1 MRRYTLYKYISRLM
15 ACLLAVLLLLP
26 AMPMARAEG
35 ESGSCGDG
43 LTWSLSAGILTIT
56 GSGAMTNYTEDNM
69 APWYHLRQEI
79 TRLELPA
86 GLTSVGD
93 LAFYGCD
100 KLTAAVIPDSV
111 TRIGQY
117 AFAKCSEMTLL
128 NLGSGL
134 VEIGE
139 SAFSECY
146 AVASL
151 RLPESLRI
159 LGKNA
164 FYRCES
170 ITSVV
175 VPAGVTQIGYAVFA
189 YCLDLV
195 TADVRASVSE
205 LPELLFYGCDKLITV
220 TITGN
225 VDTIGDFAFRGC
237 DTLTTVHYGGGSIST
252 GEIQE
257 MINDDI
263 PGFEVSGLVTES
275 DATGTV
281 TSGSS
286 TENPDGSVTQENIT
300 VTQGENSSV
309 STRQETTYTED
320 PADSS
325 YSVDIT
331 VTVEGEEGWEE
342 ASGAV
347 EDALKNYSD
356 NVASGTG
363 QAETPEIDVY
373 VKNTDTI
380 DQEFVDNLAGR
391 DVIVTITTQ
400 DGSVWKLNGNDLE
413 KQSGSAVYNFGYSLT
428 TGSRELSQKLETETS
443 YILNFHSSAVINAE
457 VLISLNP
464 ALAHQTATL
473 LQKNGSE
480 VTRIQTVVV
489 DSQGKAHFYLGS
501 VRDDTD
507 YYIAMNLP
515 SQGDAII
522 PDEMAPAY
530 GQPIRYDPIEYEI
543 TGRTSSWGMTIG
555 QVTWIMIGV
564 LFVVVVTVGF
574 VMYTLNKRRLRMGY
588 IPELDE
594 EDYE

>member
-1 MRRYTLYKYISRLM
+1 M
-15 ACLLAVLLLLP
+15 ACLLVVLLLLP

-43 LTWSLSAGILTIT
+43 LTWSLSAGTLTIT
-56 GSGAMTNYTEDNM
+56 GSGAMTNYTEKNM
-69 APWYHLRQEI
+69 APWYHLRDEI
-79 TRLELPA
+79 IRLELPA
-86 GLTSVGD
+86 GLTSIGD
-93 LAFYGCD
+93 LAFYGCGR
-100 KLTAAVIPDSV
+100 LSAVVIPDSV

-117 AFAKCSEMTLL
+117 AFARCSEMKLL

-139 SAFSECY
+139 SAFAECY
-146 AVASL
+146 AVEAL
-151 RLPESLRI
+151 RLPESLRS

-175 VPAGVTQIGYAVFA
+175 IPAGVTQIGYAAFA

-195 TADVRASVSE
+195 TADVRSAVSE
-205 LPELLFYGCDKLITV
+205 LPELIFYGCEKLISV
-220 TITGN
+220 TISGN

-237 DTLTTVHYGGGSIST
+237 DTLTTVHYGDGVISAE
-252 GEIQE
+252 EIQE

-263 PGFEVSGLVTES
+263 PGFEVSGLVTDS
-275 DATGTV
+275 TANGTI

-286 TENPDGSVTQENIT
+286 KENEDGSVTQENIT

-309 STRQETTYTED
+309 STRQETTRTED
-320 PADSS
+320 PADDS
-325 YSVDIT
+325 YSMDIT
-331 VTVEGEEGWEE
+331 VTVEGEDGWDE
-342 ASGAV
+342 AAGAV

-363 QAETPEIDVY
+363 SAEPPQIDVY

-400 DGSVWKLNGNDLE
+400 DGSVWKLNGQDLE

-428 TGSRELSQKLETETS
+428 TGSQDLCRELETETS
-443 YILNFHSSAVINAE
+443 YILNFHSAAVINAE
-457 VLISLNP
+457 VLITLNP
-464 ALAHQTATL
+464 SLAHQTATL
-473 LQKNGSE
+473 ILKNGKE
-480 VTRIQTVVV
+480 LTRIQTVVV
-489 DSQGKAHFYLGS
+489 DSQGRAHFYLGS
-501 VRDDTD
+501 VRNDAD

-515 SQGDAII
+515 SQGDTII

-530 GQPIRYDPIEYEI
+530 GQPIRYEPIEYEI

-574 VMYTLNKRRLRMGY
+574 VMYTLNKRKLRMGY

>member
-26 AMPMARAEG
+26 VLPVARAEG

-43 LTWSLSAGILTIT
+43 LTWSLSAGTLTIT
-56 GSGAMTNYTEDNM
+56 GSGAMTNYTENNM
-69 APWYHLRQEI
+69 APWYHLRDEI
-79 TRLELPA
+79 VRLELPA
-86 GLTSVGD
+86 GLTSIGD

-100 KLTAAVIPDSV
+100 RLTAVVIPDSV
-111 TRIGQY
+111 TRIGAY
-117 AFAKCSEMTLL
+117 AFARCSEMALL

-134 VEIGE
+134 TEIGE
-139 SAFSECY
+139 SAFAECY

-151 RLPESLRI
+151 RLPDSLRS

-175 VPAGVTQIGYAVFA
+175 IPAGVTQIGYAAFA

-195 TADVRASVSE
+195 TADFRAAVSE
-205 LPELLFYGCDKLITV
+205 VPELLFYGCEKLITV

-237 DTLTTVHYGGGSIST
+237 DALSSVHYGGGVIST
-252 GEIQE
+252 EEIQK
-257 MINDDI
+257 MINNDI
-263 PGFEVSGLVTES
+263 PGFEVSGLVTDS
-275 DATGTV
+275 TANGTI
-281 TSGSS
+281 TSGST
-286 TENPDGSVTQENIT
+286 TENEDGTVTQENIT
-300 VTQGENSSV
+300 VTKGENSSV
-309 STRQETTYTED
+309 STRQETTHTED
-320 PADSS
+320 PADNS
-325 YSVDIT
+325 YSMDIT
-331 VTVEGEEGWEE
+331 VTVEGEDGWDE
-342 ASGAV
+342 AADAV

-356 NVASGTG
+356 NVASGAG
-363 QAETPEIDVY
+363 EAKPPQIDIY

-391 DVIVTITTQ
+391 DLIVTITTQ
-400 DGSVWKLNGNDLE
+400 DGSVWKLNGMDLE
-413 KQSGSAVYNFGYSLT
+413 KQFGSAIYNFGYSLT
-428 TGSRELSQKLETETS
+428 AGSRELCQELETETS
-443 YILNFHSSAVINAE
+443 YILNFHSAAVINAE
-457 VLISLNP
+457 VLITLNP
-464 ALAHQTATL
+464 SLAHQTATL
-473 LQKNGSE
+473 ILKNGKE
-480 VTRIQTVVV
+480 LTRIQTVVV
-489 DSQGKAHFYLGS
+489 DTQGKAHFFLGS
-501 VRDDTD
+501 VRDDMD

-515 SQGDAII
+515 SQGDVII
-522 PDEMAPAY
+522 PNEMASAY

-564 LFVVVVTVGF
+564 LFAVVVTVGF

-588 IPELDE
+588 IPNLDE
-594 EDYE
+594 EDCE

>member
-1 MRRYTLYKYISRLM
+1 MGRYTLNKYISRLM

-26 AMPMARAEG
+26 ALPMARAEG

-43 LTWSLSAGILTIT
+43 LTWSLSAGTLTIT
-56 GSGAMTNYTEDNM
+56 GSGAMTNYTEENM
-69 APWYHLRQEI
+69 APWYHLRDEI
-79 TRLELPA
+79 IRLELPA
-86 GLTSVGD
+86 GLTSIGD

-100 KLTAAVIPDSV
+100 RLTAAVIPDSV
-111 TRIGQY
+111 TRIGDY
-117 AFAKCSEMTLL
+117 AFARCSEISLL
-128 NLGSGL
+128 NLGTGL
-134 VEIGE
+134 TEIGE
-139 SAFSECY
+139 SAFAECY
-146 AVASL
+146 AVEAL
-151 RLPESLRI
+151 RLPESLVS

-164 FYRCES
+164 FLRCES

-175 VPAGVTQIGYAVFA
+175 IPGGVTRIGYAAFA

-195 TADVRASVSE
+195 TADVRAAVSE
-205 LPELLFYGCDKLITV
+205 LPELLFYGCKKLISV
-220 TITGN
+220 TISGN

-237 DTLTTVHYGGGSIST
+237 DTLTTVHYGDGVIST
-252 GEIQE
+252 EEIQE

-263 PGFEVSGLVTES
+263 PTFEVSGLVTDS
-275 DATGTV
+275 TASGTV
-281 TSGSS
+281 TSGST
-286 TENPDGSVTQENIT
+286 TENEDGTVTQENIT

-309 STRQETTYTED
+309 TTRQETTYTED
-320 PADSS
+320 PADDS
-325 YSVDIT
+325 YSMDIT
-331 VTVEGEEGWEE
+331 VTVEGDEGWDE
-342 ASGAV
+342 AADAV

-356 NVASGTG
+356 NVASGSG
-363 QAETPEIDVY
+363 EAQTPEIDVY

-400 DGSVWKLNGNDLE
+400 DGSVWKLNGQDLE
-413 KQSGSAVYNFGYSLT
+413 KQSGSAVYNFSYSLT
-428 TGSRELSQKLETETS
+428 SGSGELCRELETETS
-443 YILNFHSSAVINAE
+443 YILNFHAAAVINAE
-457 VLISLNP
+457 VLITLNP
-464 ALAHQTATL
+464 SLAHQTATL
-473 LQKNGSE
+473 LQKNGNE
-480 VTRIQTVVV
+480 LTRIQTVVV
-489 DSQGKAHFYLGS
+489 DNQGRAHFYLGS
-501 VRDDTD
+501 VRNDTD

-515 SQGDAII
+515 SQGDTII

-574 VMYTLNKRRLRMGY
+574 VMYTLNQRKLRMGY
-588 IPELDE
+588 IPDLDE